1 MKNVLL
7 LFFLIYTIDLVGQNL
22 SKISIENQRQDFEI
36 LRKTIEQLHPDPY
49 RYTNKATFNSQFD
62 SAHNEIQNEST
73 EIEFYRVIAPLVT
86 QIKNG
91 HTFISLSDA
100 YYNGILLLPLK
111 LVTFQERIYVHR
123 DLSGKNKEIEGFELL
138 QINNVPVKEII
149 KKIIPYIQS
158 DGFNDDARYKAAV
171 EDDLAYYYS
180 QVFGDSESFEV
191 ALKNQKTQTLVS
203 KTMQGISDAQF
214 IARYPHNTSFP
225 WSLQK
230 IDTLNAALLKIG
242 SLDNFVRHDN
252 KRIFFKDFLKNSFD
266 EIKKW
271 KVDNLILDLRYN
283 GGGELKNSI
292 LLYSYLANGP
302 FQFSKEIEISSI
314 TKPTYIQYT
323 NYDKAIKFNPIKF
336 KNVVKKEETVFYLKE
351 HFSMIKTPPAN
362 NCFKENLFVIIR
374 NTASSAGCLAA
385 YIHSNKR
392 GTIIGEENRDNYTGY
407 SAGVPVVL
415 TLPHSKI
422 RINIPLRKFTY
433 VTGKDTGR
441 GTIPDLPVSMSFED
455 FFNGH
460 DTDIEHILKL
470 IDNRK

>member
-1 MKNVLL
+1 MKNLL
-7 LFFLIYTIDLVGQNL
+7 LFFLVCTADLNGQDL
-22 SKISIENQRQDFEI
+22 SKISIDNQRQDLEI

-49 RYTNKATFNSQFD
+49 RYTNKETFNSKFD
-62 SAHNEIQNEST
+62 SAYSAIQNELT
-73 EIEFYRVIAPLVT
+73 EIEFYRIIAPLIT

-91 HTFISLSDA
+91 HTFISLPDS
-100 YYNGILLLPLK
+100 YYNGIALLPLK

-123 DLSGKNKEIEGFELL
+123 DLSDKMNEIGGFELL
-138 QINNVPVKEII
+138 KINNVPVNEIMA
-149 KKIIPYIQS
+149 KIIPYVQS
-158 DGFNDDARYKAAV
+158 DGFNDNARYKAAV

-180 QVFGDSESFEV
+180 QVFGDSESYEV
-191 ALKNQKTQTLVS
+191 VLKNQKTQTLVI
-203 KTMQGISDAQF
+203 KTMQGISNAQF

-242 SLDNFVRHDN
+242 SLDNFALSDN
-252 KRIFFKDFLKNSFD
+252 KRIFFKNFLEDSFN

-271 KVDNLILDLRYN
+271 KVENLILDLRNN

-292 LLYSYLANGP
+292 LLYSYLTNGP
-302 FQFSKEIEISSI
+302 FQFSKEIEIASI
-314 TKPTYIQYT
+314 TPPTYIQYT

-336 KNVVKKEETVFYLKE
+336 KSVVKKDETVFYLNE
-351 HFSMIKTPPAN
+351 HFSMIKTQPAN
-362 NCFKENLFVIIR
+362 SSFKGNLFVMIR

-441 GTIPDLPVSMSFED
+441 GTIPDLPVSMSCED

-460 DTDIEHILKL
+460 DTDIAHILKL
-470 IDNRK
+470 LDSRQ